1 MTALTRVLGRLA
13 GLRPPE
19 TPDVL
24 VERDLRLPA
33 PDGIDLLTDL
43 HLPADGAPRPTVLVR
58 TPYGRSGGSSGLLAT
73 LARPFA
79 ERGYNLV
86 VQSTRG
92 TFGSGGAV
100 DFAREAAD
108 GRGVADWIVEQRWS
122 DGTLATFGPSYLS
135 FTQWALASTRPPQL
149 RAMAIQNMSS
159 DRRRSYYP
167 GGSFALDTALEWV
180 QGIAMQQQPNARLA
194 YLRRARAEAGAA
206 RMTLPL
212 RDADVVLT
220 GHHVPYYQE
229 WLEYPE
235 PGDPYWEPVRFTP
248 LIADLGIPISFV
260 AGWYDYY
267 LPYELDDWEA
277 ARASGVPTRLVV
289 GPWTHRSGRGML
301 AALGEALEW
310 FDLHLRALPP
320 RQTTPAV
327 RLALQPSSRQWIEGE
342 GWPSSTSSRWHLWPD
357 GALRP
362 PGPPPGPPD
371 RYRYDPADPTPQ
383 VGGSSLSRESGPRDN
398 RRLEA
403 RDDVLTFTSRPLRE
417 PLSIVG
423 PVAADLYVECDREH
437 FDVFARLCDVDRRGR
452 SRNITDGLVRVRP
465 GETALDA
472 EGVQRVVVELF
483 PTAYRFL
490 PGHKVRLQ
498 VSSGSHPRYARNLG
512 SGEPLATG
520 TTMRVQSVGLH
531 RDPIHPSALV
541 LPVLDGP

>member
-1 MTALTRVLGRLA
+1 MTLLSRTLGRLA

-19 TPDVL
+19 TPKVL

-33 PDGIDLLTDL
+33 PDGAHLLTDL
-43 HLPADGAPRPTVLVR
+43 HLPADGAARPTVLVR
-58 TPYGRSGGSSGLLAT
+58 TPYGRSSILAA
-73 LARPFA
+73 LAFPFA

-100 DFAREAAD
+100 DFAKEAGD
-108 GRGVADWIVEQRWS
+108 GRGVADWIVKQRWS
-122 DGTLATFGPSYLS
+122 DGAIATFGPSYLS

-149 RAMAIQNMSS
+149 RAMAIQIMAS

-167 GGSFALDTALEWV
+167 GGSFALDTALQWV
-180 QGIAMQQQPNARLA
+180 QGIAMQERPNARLA
-194 YLRRARAEAGAA
+194 YFREGRARARVA

-212 RDADVVLT
+212 SDADLPLT
-220 GHHVPYYQE
+220 GEHVPYYQE
-229 WLEYPE
+229 WLEHSE
-235 PGDPYWEPVRFTP
+235 PGDPYWEPIRYTP
-248 LIADLGIPISFV
+248 VIPDLGVPISFV
-260 AGWYDYY
+260 AGWHDYF

-277 ARASGVPTRLVV
+277 VAGSGAPTQLVV

-301 AALGEALEW
+301 VALREALDW
-310 FDLHLRALPP
+310 FDLHLRGLPRRGP
-320 RQTTPAV
+320 GAPV
-327 RLALQPSSRQWIEGE
+327 RLALQPNQGWIEGD
-342 GWPSSTSSRWHLWPD
+342 GWPRSGPLRWHLWPD
-357 GALRP
+357 AALRE

-383 VGGSSLSRESGPRDN
+383 VGGSTLSPNSGPRDN

-417 PLSIVG
+417 PLTIVG
-423 PVAADLYVECDREH
+423 PVGASLYVECDREH

-452 SRNITDGLVRVRP
+452 SRNVTDGLVRLRP
-465 GETALDA
+465 GEAALDA
-472 EGVQRVVVELF
+472 EGVRRVAIELF
-483 PTAYRFL
+483 PTAYRFR

-498 VSSGSHPRYARNLG
+498 VSGGSHPRYARNLG

-520 TTMRVQSVGLH
+520 TTMLVQSVGLH
-531 RDPIHPSALV
+531 HDPVHPSAV
-541 LPVLDGP
+541 ELPVLERP